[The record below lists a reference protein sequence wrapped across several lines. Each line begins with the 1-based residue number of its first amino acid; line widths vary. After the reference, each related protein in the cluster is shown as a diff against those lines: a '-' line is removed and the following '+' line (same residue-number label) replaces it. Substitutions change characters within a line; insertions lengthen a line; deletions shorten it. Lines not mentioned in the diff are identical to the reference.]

1 MRKILGVYSSSRPHW
16 VGDGFPVRT
25 VFSSESLGRHISP
38 FLMLDYAPPTRFEP
52 TARPRGVGQ
61 HPHRGFETVT
71 IAYQG
76 ELEHR
81 DSTGAGGLIG
91 PGDVQWMTAAAGILH
106 EEFHSQAFTRE
117 GGTLE
122 MAQLWV
128 NLRAA
133 DKNAPA
139 GYQTLLNRDIPSVDL
154 PNNAGRVRVI
164 AGRYAGH
171 AGPARTFSPMEV
183 WDVRLH
189 DGSTTSLELPEDRSV
204 AVIVLHGTV
213 RIDDAQTAGDGQ
225 LVLLDQGAGQI
236 ILDASTDATLLVLS
250 GEPIDEPVVAYGPFV
265 MNSEGEIRQA
275 QHDFASGRFGQIAR

>member
-25 VFSSESLGRHISP
+25 VFSQDTLGRHISP
-38 FLMLDYAPPTRFEP
+38 FLMLDYAPPTVFEP
-52 TARPRGVGQ
+52 AARPRGVGQ

-71 IAYQG
+71 IVYGG

-81 DSTGAGGLIG
+81 DSTGAGGRIG
-91 PGDVQWMTAAAGILH
+91 PGDVQWMTAASGILH
-106 EEFHSQAFTRE
+106 EEFHSDAFTRD

-139 GYQTLLNRDIPSVDL
+139 GYQTLRDRDIPAVDL
-154 PNNAGRVRVI
+154 PDRAGRVRVI
-164 AGRYAGH
+164 AGSYDGH
-171 AGPARTFSPMEV
+171 PGAARTLSPMDV

-189 DGSTTSLELPEDRSV
+189 TGGATTLDVAADRTV
-204 AVIVLHGTV
+204 AVIVLRGAIAVDGGETL
-213 RIDDAQTAGDGQ
+213 RDGQ
-225 LVLLDQGAGQI
+225 LVLLDRGDAGVA
-236 ILDASTDATLLVLS
+236 LTASAETTLLVLS

-265 MNSEGEIRQA
+265 MNTLEEIRQA
-275 QHDFASGRFGQIAR
+275 QQDFASGRFGRIA